1 MKNLKIILCLCISF
15 IFQSSFAQT
24 VNKDYAMVIANSQ
37 LILSEKQNSFSV
49 KSCEEIVQGNIPFC
63 YVVLI
68 EPTGFLV
75 VSADKNLPPVLAYS
89 FENDFGNISNDNPLL
104 TLLKADISSRIKY
117 SSENNITE
125 KYEQVWNKLLNG
137 DYNKSS
143 DSTFQQWPDVGDG
156 WLKTNWTQ
164 DAPYKNFCP
173 IDPVTSQRSIAGCPA
188 VAMAQI
194 LNFHET
200 TNNMHFDDNDDY
212 YHNYAGR
219 QYMIDDDYS
228 LHGFPSF
235 PELNEY
241 LDTLNAHYTNNI
253 IPTDTDK
260 ATLTFACGVA
270 ATQVYTSSGSGTF
283 SVSQALAA
291 YLRFGFSTVELL
303 DSNDTDLYDRL
314 KQNIKDTLPAHL
326 AVVDSAWSMGH
337 NVVVDGYNTD
347 EYYHLNFGWGGSY
360 NGWYLLPQEIPYN
373 LTVIEGVV
381 VDIIKPN
388 IASINNETA
397 GTSVI
402 TVYPNPFVES
412 ATISGYLNTPGEIQL
427 KIYDTTGKMIKEIPL
442 EQKSSGNFK
451 IPVSMLR
458 QALGVYYYQI
468 TLDGGIQTGK
478 IIKQ

>member
-1 MKNLKIILCLCISF
+1 MKNIIIVISLCISF
-15 IFQSSFAQT
+15 YSSSFAQS
-24 VNKDYAMVIANSQ
+24 VSKDEATAIANSH
-37 LILSEKQNSFSV
+37 LNISEKQNSFSV
-49 KSCEEIVQGNIPFC
+49 KSCEEIVRGNISFC

-68 EPTGFLV
+68 EPAGFLV
-75 VSADKNLPPVLAYS
+75 VSADKNLPPVFAYS
-89 FENDFGNISNDNPLL
+89 FDNDFGNISNDNPLL
-104 TLLKADISSRIKY
+104 ILLKADISSRLKY
-117 SSENNITE
+117 FTENNIQG
-125 KYEQVWNKLLNG
+125 KYEQDWNELLNS

-143 DSTFQQWPDVGDG
+143 DSTFQQWPDVGNG
-156 WLKTNWTQ
+156 WLKTNYTQ
-164 DAPYKNFCP
+164 DVPYKNLCP

-188 VAMAQI
+188 VAMSQI

-200 TNNMHFDDNDDY
+200 TNNMHLDDNDDY

-219 QYMIDDDYS
+219 QYMIDDDYA

-253 IPTDTDK
+253 ILTDTDK
-260 ATLTFACGVA
+260 AALTFACGIA

-283 SVSQALAA
+283 SVSQALDA
-291 YLRFGFSTVELL
+291 YLRFGFITAELL
-303 DSNDTDLYDRL
+303 DSNDADSYDRL

-388 IASINNETA
+388 IASADNNTA
-397 GTSVI
+397 AAKTVI
-402 TVYPNPFVES
+402 VYPNPFTES
-412 ATISGYLNTPGEIQL
+412 TTISGFLNTPGKIYL
-427 KIYDTTGKMIKEIPL
+427 KIYNATGQMIKEIYL
-442 EQKSSGNFK
+442 EQKSSGNFE
-451 IPVSMLR
+451 ILVSMFR
-458 QALGVYYYQI
+458 QTKGVYYYQI
-468 TLDGGIQTGK
+468 ISDEDIKTGK

>member
-1 MKNLKIILCLCISF
+1 MKNIIIAIFLCISF
-15 IFQSSFAQT
+15 YSSSFAQS
-24 VNKDYAMVIANSQ
+24 VSKDEATAIANSH
-37 LILSEKQNSFSV
+37 LNISEKQNSFSV
-49 KSCEEIVQGNIPFC
+49 KSCEEIIQGNIPFC

-75 VSADKNLPPVLAYS
+75 VSADKNLLPVFAYS
-89 FENDFGNISNDNPLL
+89 FDNDFGDISNDNPLL
-104 TLLKADISSRIKY
+104 ILLKADISSRLKY
-117 SSENNITE
+117 FTENNIQR
-125 KYEQVWNKLLNG
+125 KHEQDWNELLSIN
-137 DYNKSS
+137 YTKHI
-143 DSTFQQWPDVGDG
+143 DSTFQQWPDVGNG
-156 WLKTNWTQ
+156 WLKTNYTQ
-164 DAPYKNFCP
+164 DAPYKNLCP

-200 TNNMHFDDNDDY
+200 TNNTHFDDNDDY

-219 QYMIDDDYS
+219 QYMIDDDYA

-235 PELNEY
+235 PELNNY

-253 IPTDTDK
+253 ILTDTDK
-260 ATLTFACGVA
+260 AALTFACGIA

-283 SVSQALAA
+283 SVSQALDA

-303 DSNDTDLYDRL
+303 DSNDTDLYGRL

-381 VDIIKPN
+381 VDIIIPN
-388 IASINNETA
+388 IASVNNETA
-397 GTSVI
+397 GSSMI
-402 TVYPNPFVES
+402 TLYPNPCTETI
-412 ATISGYLNTPGEIQL
+412 TISSLLNVPGEIGL
-427 KIYDTTGKMIKEIPL
+427 KIFDATGKIIKEISL
-442 EQKSSGNFK
+442 DQKSSGNFEF
-451 IPVSMLR
+451 PVSMLR
-458 QALGVYYYQI
+458 QTRGMYFFQL
-468 TLDGGIQTGK
+468 TSSDGIQTGK
-478 IIKQ
+478 IVKQ